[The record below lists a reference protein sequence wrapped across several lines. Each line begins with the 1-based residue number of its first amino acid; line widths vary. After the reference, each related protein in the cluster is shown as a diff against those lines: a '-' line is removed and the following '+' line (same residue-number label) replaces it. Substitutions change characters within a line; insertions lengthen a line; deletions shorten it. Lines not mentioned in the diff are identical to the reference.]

1 MVNTYTHIATTLFPN
16 GQKLYYKLRAKNGVG
31 YGVFSTITEVLTDAT
46 PGMMNAP
53 VVSTADITPTSMKF
67 TWASITDCTLSGRDC
82 PTYYGLEWDQGLN
95 TWTNLT
101 TPSMGMIN
109 SYTVNF
115 PVFPSGTSIKFRTY
129 ARNRVGYGEY
139 STTVTAI
146 SDKYPQYMNT
156 PVATQVTPSSIT
168 LTWTE
173 LTLSS
178 QTGGDAVT
186 YYELEWEETTGVWV
200 ALTSQATDGKV
211 LTKTHTLSAG
221 QIFPSGSSI
230 KYRARGMNGVGF
242 GVYSATCSVQADS
255 VPLFMNA
262 PNDVLQTDI
271 TPYSIKVTWSGIT
284 LDTDTGRDPVTY
296 YELSWYDS

>member
-1 MVNTYTHIATTLFPN
+1 
-16 GQKLYYKLRAKNGVG
+16 
-31 YGVFSTITEVLTDAT
+31 
-46 PGMMNAP
+46 
-53 VVSTADITPTSMKF
+53 
-67 TWASITDCTLSGRDC
+67 
-82 PTYYGLEWDQGLN
+82 
-95 TWTNLT
+95 
-101 TPSMGMIN
+101 MGMIN

-146 SDKYPQYMNT
+146 TDKFPQYMNT

-186 YYELEWEETTGVWV
+186 FYELEWEQTSGVWV

-211 LTKTHTLSAG
+211 LTKTHTLSVG
-221 QIFPSGSSI
+221 QIFPSGSTI

-262 PNDVLQTDI
+262 PNDVLQSDI
-271 TPYSIKVTWSGIT
+271 TPYSIKVIWSGIT

-296 YELSWYDS
+296 YELSWYNS